1 MNKIEVKLSV
11 TYNLKGRLLKEYL
24 EWLGDYKDTPKMRK
38 AFVIDQFVNTG
49 ELDEL
54 IERNLDPKTKLTAK
68 EVK

>member
-1 MNKIEVKLSV
+1 MKKIEVKLSV
-11 TYNLKGRLLKEYL
+11 TYNLTGRLLKDYL
-24 EWLGDYKDTPKMRK
+24 DWIDDYKDTPKMRK

-54 IERNLDPKTKLTAK
+54 IDRNFDPKAKLTAK